1 MQKVLTSRL
10 PYMLA
15 MNCDIPKLFDRATK
29 TLCEDSLHLCYEA
42 TLAPHE
48 MASRALARASF
59 SATTMFLEAAANA
72 CLDTLDI
79 SEQLIKKIDK
89 FPVAQKF
96 EFFAQTKF
104 NERMDY
110 SLHIVQHFNELFQVR
125 NRFVHPKAQALEW
138 KSIGNGVGVGVAPT
152 SKSLSIPLISTYFTA
167 AHAVCSVRVCHIFF
181 KYFLI
186 DLCKINARSA
196 TAIIFSQLGQPTTG
210 GIALGPFLYKHMQTW
225 LNAQGILLEHF
236 EHGFHS

>member
-1 MQKVLTSRL
+1 
-10 PYMLA
+10 
-15 MNCDIPKLFDRATK
+15 MNYDHPKILDRATK

-42 TLAPHE
+42 TVAPHE

-79 SEQLIKKIDK
+79 SEQLLKRIDK

-96 EFFAQTKF
+96 EYFAQTKF
-104 NERMDY
+104 SERIDH

-125 NRFVHPKAQALEW
+125 NRFVHSRAQALEW
-138 KSIGNGVGVGVAPT
+138 KSIGGGACIGVAPT
-152 SKSLSIPLISTYFTA
+152 SKSLNIPLISTYFTTN
-167 AHAVCSVRVCHIFF
+167 HAVCSIRVCHL
-181 KYFLI
+181 FLNYLLI
-186 DLCKINARSA
+186 NLCKLNANSS
-196 TAIIFSQLGQPTTG
+196 TAIVFSQLEQSTTAG
-210 GIALGPFLYKHMQTW
+210 MALGPFLYKHMQNW
-225 LNAQGILLEHF
+225 LKAEGILLGHF